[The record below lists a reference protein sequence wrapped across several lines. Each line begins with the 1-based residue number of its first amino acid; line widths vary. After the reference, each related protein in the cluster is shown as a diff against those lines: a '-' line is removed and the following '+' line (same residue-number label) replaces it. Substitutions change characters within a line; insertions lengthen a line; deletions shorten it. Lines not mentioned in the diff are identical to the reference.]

1 MLPPRIEAALP
12 FSRKLVG
19 VDLEGGARIDLH
31 VVEHGDRRGRP
42 VLFLH
47 GNRSW
52 AVTWRQVMQRCA
64 ADPISATRTSEG
76 YRLVA
81 IDLPGFGLSGD
92 LAPRKRTLD
101 GYGESVAR
109 LTDTLSIDDPL
120 VVVHDSALAIAAAA
134 ERRLLA
140 AADRAADRAVRA
152 ADREVDRATDHTRNA
167 VAGADTPSPG
177 RFGFAG
183 AVVVSSSPFANEL
196 NSPRRPATL
205 HRFGALPRWRDAVFV
220 ATGRPRLALDAL
232 QSQRASFAATAA
244 DLYAW
249 PLRRASRR
257 RALVDLA
264 ALAADRCVL
273 RATAEWIVDFPGPL
287 ALVWGHRDPLLS
299 ARDFAALERELPYA
313 RIWRTEAG
321 HFVQEEEP
329 DAIVQAIEWTAQR
342 AGSVADPD
350 GIPANFLP
358 GIGSG
363 DYLEV
368 GRTQARRL
376 IDYAGLAPSDRILD
390 LGCGLGR
397 TAQALR
403 DYLSPDARYDGV
415 DVVRDVV
422 RWCQQNLSRVDRRLR
437 FHHAP
442 VRSGIY
448 SPDSGIDARDY
459 RFPWSDA
466 SFDFVVA
473 ESLFTHL
480 TAEEAR
486 HYLIEIGRVLRPGG
500 TLCFSLFLLDT
511 EARRAIEEGKS
522 DHRFPVAR
530 GDEWI
535 EDPEQPL
542 LAVALAP
549 EWLASALGAA
559 GLEPL
564 RPVAPGAWRGVE
576 NAISY
581 QDTLIAR
588 RRP

>member
-12 FSRKLVG
+12 FSRRLVG
-19 VDLEGGARIDLH
+19 VDLEGGARADLH
-31 VVEHGDRRGRP
+31 TVEHGEPSGRP

-52 AVTWRQVMQRCA
+52 CVTWRQVMERCA
-64 ADPISATRTSEG
+64 ADSR

-81 IDLPGFGLSGD
+81 FDLPGFGLSGD
-92 LAPRKRTLD
+92 LPPRKRTLD
-101 GYGESVAR
+101 GYGESIAR
-109 LTDTLSIDDPL
+109 GVDALALDYPL
-120 VVVHDSALAIAAAA
+120 IVVHESALAIAAAA

-140 AADRAADRAVRA
+140 EADG
-152 ADREVDRATDHTRNA
+152 TGI
-167 VAGADTPSPG
+167 AGAGAAASAPG

-183 AVVVSSSPFANEL
+183 AVVVSSSPFASE
-196 NSPRRPATL
+196 PDAARRPATL
-205 HRFGALPRWRDAVFV
+205 HRFGALPRWRDAAFI
-220 ATGRPRLALDAL
+220 ATGRPRLALEAL
-232 QSQRASFAATAA
+232 QSQRSSFAASAA

-249 PLRRASRR
+249 PLRGASRR

-264 ALAADRCVL
+264 AIAGDRGAL
-273 RATAEWIVDFPGPL
+273 RATADWIVDFPGPL
-287 ALVWGHRDPLLS
+287 ALVWGHRDPLMS
-299 ARDFAALERELPYA
+299 ARDFATLERELPYA

-329 DAIVQAIEWTAQR
+329 ESIAQAIEWSAQHIGR
-342 AGSVADPD
+342 PADPE
-350 GIPANFLP
+350 GIPVNFLP

-376 IDYAGLAPSDRILD
+376 IEYAGLTPSDRILD

-403 DYLSPDARYDGV
+403 DYMGPEARYDGV

-437 FHHAP
+437 FHHAS
-442 VRSGIY
+442 VRSGLY
-448 SPDSGIDARDY
+448 SPHGGIDARAY
-459 RFPWSDA
+459 CFPWSDA

-480 TAEEAR
+480 TSEEAR
-486 HYLIEIGRVLRPGG
+486 HYLMEIGRVLRQGG

-511 EARRAIEEGKS
+511 GAREAIDEGRS
-522 DHRFPVAR
+522 DHRFPIAR
-530 GDEWI
+530 GEEWI

-542 LAVALAP
+542 LAVAFTSD
-549 EWLASALGAA
+549 WLASALDAA

-564 RPVAPGAWRGVE
+564 RPVAPGAWRGEQVPV
-576 NAISY
+576 SY

-588 RRP
+588 KRQ